1 MRPVEVKNGIHW
13 VGVVDWNC
21 RNFHGY
27 ARSAMGTTY
36 NAFLVED
43 EKKVLIDTVKA
54 ESLSQFLCNIA
65 HICKPEEIDYLVVNH
80 LELDH
85 SGCLEKIVEKV
96 NPEKIFVSPMGGKV
110 LKTFFD
116 CEDWPIHVIKSGE
129 EVSIGKRTL
138 RFFETRMLHWPDNM
152 FTYIPEEK
160 MLISSDAFGQ
170 NWATSERFVDEVDK
184 GRVERLMA
192 EYYANIVNPYSP
204 KVIKT
209 LESLDELGLD
219 VDMLC
224 PDHGL
229 MFRGEEDVK
238 FALDAYS
245 RYARQE
251 CENKAVIV
259 YDTMWHSTE
268 RMASAIASG
277 IADGGCSVRLMS
289 VKANHHSDI
298 MSEVFKSGAV
308 VFGSPT
314 HNNGI
319 LPGMADVLTYIKG
332 LRPQNKVGAC
342 FGSFGW
348 SGECVNILTDWLKAM
363 KLDMVEPAIKVR
375 NRPDHDTLKECYE
388 LGLSIAKAIREK
400 TGK

>member
-1 MRPVEVKNGIHW
+1 MRPVEIKDGIHW
-13 VGVVDWNC
+13 VGVVDWDC

-36 NAFLVED
+36 NAFFIKD
-43 EKKVLIDTVKA
+43 EKNVLIDTVKA
-54 ESLSQFLCNIA
+54 DYLNQFLCNVSQM
-65 HICKPEEIDYLVVNH
+65 CNPEEIDYIVVNH

-85 SGCLEKIVEKV
+85 SGCLEKIVELTK
-96 NPEKIFVSPMGGKV
+96 PEKIFVSPMGGKV
-110 LKTFFD
+110 LDTFFNTK
-116 CEDWPIHVIKSGE
+116 DWPIHVIKSGE

-152 FTYIPEEK
+152 FTYVPEDK
-160 MLISSDAFGQ
+160 ILISSDAFGQ
-170 NWATSERFVDEVDK
+170 NWATSERFADELDRVN
-184 GRVERLMA
+184 VERLMG

-204 KVIKT
+204 QVVKT
-209 LESLDELGLD
+209 LETLSKLDID

-229 MFRGEEDVK
+229 IFRGKEDVK
-238 FALDAYS
+238 FAMDCYA

-251 CENKAVIV
+251 SENRAVV
-259 YDTMWHSTE
+259 FYDTMWHSTE
-268 RMASAIASG
+268 QMGSAIASG

-289 VKANHHSDI
+289 VKVNHHSDI
-298 MSEVFKSGAV
+298 MSEVFRSAAV

-319 LPGMADVLTYIKG
+319 LPGMADALTYIKG
-332 LRPQNKVGAC
+332 LRPQNKIGAC

-348 SGECVNILTDWLKAM
+348 SGECVKVLRGWLEDM
-363 KLDMVEPAIKVR
+363 KMDIIEPSIKVR
-375 NRPDHDTLKECYE
+375 NRPDHDTYKECYE
-388 LGLSIAKAIREK
+388 LGLEIAKAIHEK
-400 TGK
+400 NGK